1 LKNIAKLK
9 ESGGRQWNFLPKL
22 FFFFFC
28 CWCIRIKFRISH
40 LLGMRSTTWATPPV
54 QILDIHENL
63 FSWFPGININIR
75 GLTAWRFLSWQISGS
90 KHCKMRLLI
99 LLLTES
105 TFISQISLTNISP
118 KVTVLTELQK
128 VLYRKKQELI
138 VIGQVQICTYNY
150 WQRTC

>member
-1 LKNIAKLK
+1 
-9 ESGGRQWNFLPKL
+9 
-22 FFFFFC
+22 
-28 CWCIRIKFRISH
+28 
-40 LLGMRSTTWATPPV
+40 
-54 QILDIHENL
+54 
-63 FSWFPGININIR
+63 
-75 GLTAWRFLSWQISGS
+75 
-90 KHCKMRLLI
+90 MRLTI

-150 WQRTC
+150 